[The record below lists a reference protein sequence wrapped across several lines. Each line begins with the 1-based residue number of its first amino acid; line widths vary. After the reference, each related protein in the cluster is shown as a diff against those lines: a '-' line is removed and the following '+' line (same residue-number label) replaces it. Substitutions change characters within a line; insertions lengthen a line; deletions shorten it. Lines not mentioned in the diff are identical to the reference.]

1 MNAKDSVFANA
12 ADAIS
17 DFETIFD
24 DEEDSIIEMVTGF
37 GENGESLIGKD
48 PEELTT
54 DNDDNKVDMED
65 SSPKT
70 AFDLEQDAESSGG
83 IKESVDLDELFDSC
97 SESDQLC
104 PACGSNPCKCAPA
117 PKAGKVE
124 KSTDG
129 TDLDDILCEPDEIDI
144 KDFHNESTDL
154 DDLFNVNDHQTDETN
169 NKDIL
174 EEPDEDDFKDFH
186 DEAADLDDL
195 FNVND
200 PQTDETNNKDI
211 LEEPD
216 EDDFKDFHNEGAE
229 LDRIFAEAEEIE
241 AQSKHDEFA
250 GSPEGAD
257 DEDEL
262 EKNAMKEFYE
272 LGHDYTSFFEQDEED
287 DVEDYAEDELI
298 GAADQNVAAGNMDLD
313 YEAGEDD
320 LIIDDVISGKE

>member
-70 AFDLEQDAESSGG
+70 AFDIEQDAETSGG
-83 IKESVDLDELFDSC
+83 IKESIDLDELFDSY
-97 SESDQLC
+97 SECDQLC

-129 TDLDDILCEPDEIDI
+129 TDLDDILYEPDEIDI
-144 KDFHNESTDL
+144 KDFHNEST
-154 DDLFNVNDHQTDETN
+154 
-169 NKDIL
+169 
-174 EEPDEDDFKDFH
+174 
-186 DEAADLDDL
+186 DLDDL

-216 EDDFKDFHNEGAE
+216 EDDFDDFHNEGAE
-229 LDRIFAEAEEIE
+229 LDRIFAEAEAIE
-241 AQSKHDEFA
+241 GESKHDEFA

-257 DEDEL
+257 DEDDL

-272 LGHDYTSFFEQDEED
+272 LSHDYVSFFEQDEED